1 MSGSTTQRSIIGAL
15 QPSSCYSADI
25 VHNVNPA
32 DPGSSRECPADPLVT
47 ETAIEEWGS
56 MDGAVSAGLQVV
68 HDVLA

>member
-1 MSGSTTQRSIIGAL
+1 MPGSTAQCSIIDAL

-32 DPGSSRECPADPLVT
+32 AIRTSQEHLVDGLVT

-56 MDGAVSAGLQVV
+56 MDGAVSAGLRAV